1 MSMLGYEDTKEINE
15 IFLNQLIEME
25 GGGKMQAAIVG
36 RISLPECLY

>member
-25 GGGKMQAAIVG
+25 GGKNAGSNCRKNFLA
-36 RISLPECLY
+36 